1 MKLETIVAQTLDIPE
16 QDVTDALSLDEC
28 DAWTSLAQISL
39 LSALEAAYATSF
51 DIMESIEM
59 DSVGA
64 IREVLTSKGI
74 DVNA

>member
-1 MKLETIVAQTLDIPE
+1 MKLETVVAQVLDIPE
-16 QDVTDALSLDEC
+16 ERVDDSLALDTCDE
-28 DAWTSLAQISL
+28 WTSLAQIAL
-39 LSALEAAYATSF
+39 MSALESTYATNF

-64 IREVLTSKGI
+64 IREILTNKGI